1 MRKTKQ
7 PWSSGRKMCP
17 KCVQKLIWRI
27 SVWPI
32 KAPLFCKEK
41 LYFHI
46 RAQQTPNY
54 LVSVIVVYRWFGGRV
69 EHHSEFIVHNRGQKG
84 NGYHL
89 NSLPVSVHFFENWI
103 LFIFL
108 HYSRFLSHG
117 LLASLGPP
125 KGPFIAHV
133 CLRSLGDFWTL
144 NTK

>member
-46 RAQQTPNY
+46 RAQQTPSY
-54 LVSVIVVYRWFGGRV
+54 LVSVIVVYRWFGGESNTILSLSYIIEV
-69 EHHSEFIVHNRGQKG
+69 KKEMVIISIHS
-84 NGYHL
+84 
-89 NSLPVSVHFFENWI
+89 VSVHFFENWI

-125 KGPFIAHV
+125 KGPFVAHV